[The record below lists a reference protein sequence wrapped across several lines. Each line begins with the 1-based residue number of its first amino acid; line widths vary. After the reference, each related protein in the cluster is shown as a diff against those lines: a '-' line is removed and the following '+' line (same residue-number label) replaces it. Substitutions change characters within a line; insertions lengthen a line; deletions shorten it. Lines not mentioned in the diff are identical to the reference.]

1 MADRAYKKWLK
12 KNKDALKYETID
24 FRQSYIAAG
33 ESRQFDTLL
42 WSGLAILLTGTII
55 SFVGLG
61 EKGFRTSYLRL
72 LGPILSGTG
81 LAVVII
87 RIGVCCCAK
96 HKRVSTINVKDQ
108 LAKMVQAQH
117 AVAVRSIYNKADAG
131 STKIPAIQIDRSE
144 YTQLKKVKDKRNIFK
159 KYLIIQVVTFA

>member
-33 ESRQFDTLL
+33 ESRRFDTLL
-42 WSGLAILLTGTII
+42 WSGLAVLLTGTII

-96 HKRVSTINVKDQ
+96 HKTVANINVKDK
-108 LAKMVQAQH
+108 LAKMIEAQH
-117 AVAVRSIYNKADAG
+117 AVAVRSIHCKTEEE
-131 STKIPAIQIDRSE
+131 SSKMPRIHVDRSE
-144 YTQLKKVKDKRNIFK
+144 YTSRKRKWNEINYFLKF
-159 KYLIIQVVTFA
+159 T